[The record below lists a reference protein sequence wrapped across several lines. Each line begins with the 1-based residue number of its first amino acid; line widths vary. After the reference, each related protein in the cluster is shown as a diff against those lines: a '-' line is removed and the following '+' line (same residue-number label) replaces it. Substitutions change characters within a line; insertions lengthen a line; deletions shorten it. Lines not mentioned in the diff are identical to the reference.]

1 MPDSTPLIGRTFA
14 HFHIVEKLGGGGMG
28 VVYKAEDVKLHRF
41 VAMKF
46 LPDGIAQ
53 DEQTLQRFQREA
65 QAASALNHPNI
76 CTVYEVG
83 EENGH
88 PFIVM
93 ECLEGYTLKH
103 IIHGKP
109 LPLDETLSLAIQIAD
124 ALDAA
129 HAKGIIHRDI
139 KPANIFIT
147 ARGQAKILDFG
158 LAKTASRTPTGA
170 TVTEADDSPTV
181 KEEHLTSPG
190 TILGTI
196 AYMSP
201 EQARSRDLDPR
212 TDLFSFGVVLYE
224 MATGRPAFG
233 GNSSAEIFDAIL
245 NQAPVAPVRLNAEIP
260 IDLERILNKAL
271 EKDLTLRYQ
280 HASDIRTDLQRLK
293 RDTDSGRAVAA
304 HASESARNAIA
315 ISVASASAVT
325 PVRSKSRRRLFL
337 GAAALLLIAVVI
349 AGAVFFRSRT
359 RAPKL
364 TDLDTIVLTDFT
376 NTTGD
381 PVFDD
386 TLKQALSVAL
396 RQSPFL
402 NVLSDAKVS
411 STLKLMKQPPNTPLT
426 PALAHEVCQ
435 RDASKAYIEGSIASL
450 GSEYV
455 VGLKAVK
462 CVDGEVL
469 AQNQATA
476 ASKEKVLDVLGVTA
490 AKMRGDLGESLATV
504 QKYDVPLM
512 RATTSS
518 FEALREASVGARAE
532 YQEGPNPA
540 LRHYQRAVEIDP
552 NFAEAYAAMG
562 VMYSNLGQTAPATEA
577 LSKAFTLRE
586 HTSQR
591 EKMHIEGLYYG
602 LGIGD
607 LPKAERAF
615 QEQIE
620 AYPKANSS
628 YSNIS
633 LMEETLGHYESALKY
648 QQQELLI
655 NPSDMTGIM
664 NEGQNLTSLNRPAE
678 ARKLLEHGLALK
690 PNADGLH
697 LALYMVD
704 FAEHNAADMAKQTAW
719 FDDKPDFQHELFGA
733 EADTEGYYGHQAKAR
748 EMTRRA
754 ADSASHADNKEGAAT
769 WLALGA
775 YREALF
781 GNFAEARRVAAE
793 ANALSPG
800 SQSVGFLAALAEAQA
815 GDTGHA
821 QTLAQDLN
829 KQYPQATVVQS
840 YAVPTV
846 RAAAALAKK
855 DPAAALTELQPAAQM
870 DLGGILYLPSN
881 ICLFPIEVR
890 AEAYLA
896 ARRGAEAAAEFQRI
910 LDHPGL
916 ILNCPM
922 GPLAYLGQARAYALQ
937 SADTTA
943 TAAVQQDFRNKA
955 RAAFQLFFDLWKDA
969 DSNVPVL
976 NQAKSEFARLH

>member
-1 MPDSTPLIGRTFA
+1 MPDSTPFIGRTFA
-14 HFHIVEKLGGGGMG
+14 HFLILEKLGGGGMG
-28 VVYKAEDVKLHRF
+28 VVYKAEDTKLRRF
-41 VAMKF
+41 VALKF
-46 LPDGIAQ
+46 LPDDIAR
-53 DEQTLQRFQREA
+53 DEQALQRFQREA
-65 QAASALNHPNI
+65 QAASVLNHPNI
-76 CTVYEVG
+76 CTIHEVG
-83 EENGH
+83 EVDGH

-93 ECLEGYTLKH
+93 ECLEGHTLKH
-103 IIHGKP
+103 AIRDKP
-109 LPLDETLSLAIQIAD
+109 LPLEETLSLGIQIAD

-158 LAKTASRTPTGA
+158 LAKTAARTPTGA
-170 TVTEADDSPTV
+170 TLTATDDSPTV

-201 EQARSRDLDPR
+201 EQARSRELDPR

-224 MATGRPAFG
+224 MSTGRPAFA

-245 NQAPVAPVRLNAEIP
+245 NHAPVAPVRLNAEIP
-260 IDLERILNKAL
+260 ADLERILNKAL
-271 EKDLTLRYQ
+271 EKDLALRYQ

-293 RDTDSGRAVAA
+293 RDSDSGHASAMAV
-304 HASESARNAIA
+304 SESARNP
-315 ISVASASAVT
+315 SAVSST
-325 PVRSKSRRRLFL
+325 SAAQVVPAMSKFRRTLL
-337 GAAALLLIAVVI
+337 WGAAALLLIVLVLTA
-349 AGAVFFRSRT
+349 AFFRLRT
-359 RAPKL
+359 PTPKL
-364 TDLDTIVLTDFT
+364 TDRDIVVLTDFT

-402 NVLSDAKVS
+402 NVLSDAKVA
-411 STLKLMKQPPNTPLT
+411 STLKLMKQPQNTPLT
-426 PALAHEVCQ
+426 PALAREVCQ

-462 CVDGEVL
+462 CLDGEVL

-518 FEALREASVGARAE
+518 FEALREASLGARAE
-532 YQEGPNPA
+532 YQEGMQAA

-562 VMYSNLGQTAPATEA
+562 VMYSNLGQTTHATES
-577 LSKAFTLRE
+577 LSKAFALRE
-586 HTSQR
+586 YTSQR
-591 EKMHIEGLYYG
+591 EKLHIEGLYYG

-628 YSNIS
+628 YSNLS

-648 QQQELLI
+648 QQQEQLL
-655 NPSDMTGIM
+655 NPSDTTGMM
-664 NEGQNLTSLNRPAE
+664 NEGQNLTSLNRLAE

-690 PNADGLH
+690 PNVDGLH

-704 FAEHNAADMAKQTAW
+704 FAEHNADDMAKQTAW

-733 EADTEGYYGHQAKAR
+733 QADSEAYYGRQTKAR
-748 EMTRRA
+748 ELIRRA
-754 ADSASHADNKEGAAT
+754 ADSASHADNKEAAGT

-781 GNFAEARRVAAE
+781 GNLAEARKQAAE
-793 ANALSPG
+793 AIALSPG
-800 SQSVGFLAALAEAQA
+800 SQSIGFLAALAEGQA
-815 GDTGHA
+815 GDAAHA
-821 QTLAQDLN
+821 LGLAQDLN

-840 YAVPTV
+840 YALPTI
-846 RAAAALAKK
+846 RAAVALAKK
-855 DPAAALTELQPAAQM
+855 DPAAALNELQATAEM
-870 DLGGILYLPSN
+870 DLGGILYLPAN

-896 ARRGAEAAAEFQRI
+896 AHRGAEAAAEFQRI
-910 LDHPGL
+910 IDHPGL

-937 SADTTA
+937 AADPATSPTA
-943 TAAVQQDFRNKA
+943 QEDFRNKA
-955 RAAFQLFFDLWKDA
+955 RASFQQFLNLWKDA
-969 DSNVPVL
+969 DPNIPVL
-976 NQAKSEFARLH
+976 IQAKSEFAKLH

>member
-1 MPDSTPLIGRTFA
+1 MPDSTSFIGRKIT

-28 VVYKAEDVKLHRF
+28 VVYKAEDTKLHRF
-41 VAMKF
+41 VALKF
-46 LPDGIAQ
+46 LPDGIVQ
-53 DEQTLQRFQREA
+53 DEQALQRFQREA

-76 CTVYEVG
+76 CTIHEVG
-83 EENGH
+83 EVDGH

-93 ECLEGYTLKH
+93 ECLEGHTLKH
-103 IIHGKP
+103 TIRDKP
-109 LPLDETLSLAIQIAD
+109 LPIEETLSLGIQIAD

-139 KPANIFIT
+139 KPANIFVT

-170 TVTEADDSPTV
+170 TLTATDDSPTV

-201 EQARSRDLDPR
+201 EQARSRELDPR

-224 MATGRPAFG
+224 MSTGRPAFT

-245 NQAPVAPVRLNAEIP
+245 NHAPVAPVRLNAEIP
-260 IDLERILNKAL
+260 ADLERILNKAL
-271 EKDLTLRYQ
+271 EKDLALRYQ

-293 RDTDSGRAVAA
+293 RDSDSGRASAMAV
-304 HASESARNAIA
+304 SESALSLSAVSA
-315 ISVASASAVT
+315 ASVAQVAPAQSKFR
-325 PVRSKSRRRLFL
+325 RSLLL
-337 GAAALLLIAVVI
+337 GAALLLLIALVI
-349 AGAVFFRSRT
+349 ATAFFRSRAP
-359 RAPKL
+359 APKL
-364 TDLDTIVLTDFT
+364 TDRDIVVLTDFT

-402 NVLSDAKVS
+402 NVLSDAKVA
-411 STLKLMKQPPNTPLT
+411 STLKLMKQPQNTRLT
-426 PALAHEVCQ
+426 PALAREVCQ
-435 RDASKAYIEGSIASL
+435 RDESKAYIEGSIASL

-462 CVDGEVL
+462 CLDGEVL

-504 QKYDVPLM
+504 QKYDVPLLG
-512 RATTSS
+512 ATTGS
-518 FEALREASVGARAE
+518 FEALRELSLGARAE
-532 YQEGPNPA
+532 YTEGTYAA

-552 NFAEAYAAMG
+552 NFAEAHAVLG
-562 VMYSNLGQTAPATEA
+562 VMYNNLGQTANATA
-577 LSKAFTLRE
+577 SLSKAFALRE

-591 EKMHIEGLYYG
+591 EKLHIESLYYSF
-602 LGIGD
+602 GIGD

-615 QEQIE
+615 QEHIA
-620 AYPKANSS
+620 AYPKANSA

-633 LMEETLGHYESALKY
+633 LIEETFGHYETALKY

-655 NPSDMTGIM
+655 NPVDTTGIA
-664 NEGQNLTSLNRPAE
+664 NEGQTLINLNRPAD
-678 ARKLLEHGLALK
+678 ARKLLEHGVAMK

-697 LALYMVD
+697 MGLYLVD
-704 FAEHNAADMAKQTAW
+704 FAEHNAADMAKQVAW
-719 FDDKPDFQHELFGA
+719 FDDKPDYQHELFGA
-733 EADTEGYYGHQAKAR
+733 EADTEAYYGRLGKAR

-754 ADSASHADNKEGAAT
+754 ADSALHGDNKEAAAT
-769 WLALGA
+769 WIALGA

-781 GNFAEARRVAAE
+781 GNVAEAHKGAAQ
-793 ANALSPG
+793 ANALSPD
-800 SQSVGFLAALAEAQA
+800 SQSVEFISALAEARA
-815 GDTGHA
+815 GEATHA
-821 QTLAQDLN
+821 LALAQELD

-840 YAVPTV
+840 YAVPTI

-855 DPAAALTELQPAAQM
+855 DPTAALTELRPTAEM
-870 DLGGILYLPSN
+870 DLGGILYLPAN

-890 AEAYLA
+890 AEAFLA
-896 ARRGAEAAAEFQRI
+896 AHRGAEAAAEFQRI
-910 LDHPGL
+910 IAHPGL
-916 ILNCPM
+916 IINCPM

-937 SADTTA
+937 
-943 TAAVQQDFRNKA
+943 AAEPAESPAAQEDFRNKA
-955 RAAFQLFFDLWKDA
+955 RASFQQFFDLWKDA
-969 DSNVPVL
+969 DLNIPVL
-976 NQAKSEFARLH
+976 IQAKSEFAKLH

>member
-1 MPDSTPLIGRTFA
+1 MQDSTPLIGRTIA
-14 HFHIVEKLGGGGMG
+14 HFHILEKLGGGGMG
-28 VVYKAEDVKLHRF
+28 VVYKAEDTKLRRF
-41 VAMKF
+41 VALKF
-46 LPDGIAQ
+46 LPDGIAK
-53 DEQTLQRFQREA
+53 DAQTLQRFQREA
-65 QAASALNHPNI
+65 EAASALNHPNI
-76 CTVYEVG
+76 CTIHEVG

-93 ECLEGYTLKH
+93 EYLEGHTLKH
-103 IIHGKP
+103 AIRGRA
-109 LPLDETLSLAIQIAD
+109 LPLEETLTFSIQIAD

-139 KPANIFIT
+139 KPANIFVT

-158 LAKTASRTPTGA
+158 LAKTGVRTPSGA
-170 TVTEADDSPTV
+170 TVTTLQDSPTLE
-181 KEEHLTSPG
+181 EEHLTSPG
-190 TILGTI
+190 TVLGTI

-201 EQARSRDLDPR
+201 EQARSRELDPR

-224 MATGRPAFG
+224 MSTGRPAFA

-245 NQAPVAPVRLNAEIP
+245 NHAPVAPVRLNAEIP
-260 IDLERILNKAL
+260 PDLERILNKAL

-280 HASDIRTDLQRLK
+280 HASDIRADLQRLK

-304 HASESARNAIA
+304 HASESARSAV
-315 ISVASASAVT
+315 SVSSASVSQAA
-325 PVRSKSRRRLFL
+325 PAHSKFRRNLLL
-337 GAAALLLIAVVI
+337 GAAAFLLIAI
-349 AGAVFFRSRT
+349 IIGTAFFRSHA

-364 TDLDTIVLTDFT
+364 SDLDTIVLTDFT

-402 NVLSDAKVS
+402 NVLSDAKVA
-411 STLKLMKQPPNTPLT
+411 STLKLMKQPQNTPLT
-426 PALAHEVCQ
+426 PALAREVCQ

-455 VGLKAVK
+455 VGLKVVK
-462 CVDGEVL
+462 CLDGEVL

-476 ASKEKVLDVLGVTA
+476 TSKEKVLDVLGVTA
-490 AKMRGDLGESLATV
+490 AKIRGDLGESLATV
-504 QKYDVPLM
+504 QKYDVPLVG
-512 RATTSS
+512 ATTAS
-518 FEALREASVGARAE
+518 FEALREFSLGARAE
-532 YQEGPNPA
+532 YQEGTYVA
-540 LRHYQRAVEIDP
+540 LRHYQHAVEIDP
-552 NFAEAYAAMG
+552 NFAEAHAAMG
-562 VMYSNLGQTAPATEA
+562 VMYSNLGQTTPALES
-577 LSKAFTLRE
+577 LSKAFALRE

-591 EKMHIEGLYYG
+591 EKTHIEGLYYY

-628 YSNIS
+628 YSNLS
-633 LMEETLGHYESALKY
+633 LMEETLGRYESALKY

-655 NPSDMTGIM
+655 NPGDTTGMM
-664 NEGQNLTSLNRPAE
+664 NEGQNLTSLHRLAE

-690 PNADGLH
+690 ANADGLH

-704 FAEHNAADMAKQTAW
+704 FAEHNAADMAKQVAW
-719 FDDKPDFQHELFGA
+719 FDDKPDFQHELYGA
-733 EADTEGYYGHQAKAR
+733 EADTEAFYGHQAKAR
-748 EMTRRA
+748 EFTRRA
-754 ADSASHADNKEGAAT
+754 ADSALHGDNKEAAGT

-781 GNFAEARRVAAE
+781 GNLAEARKQAAE
-793 ANALSPG
+793 AIALSPD

-815 GDTGHA
+815 GDTVHP
-821 QTLAQDLN
+821 QVLVQNLN

-840 YAVPTV
+840 YAAPTI

-855 DPAAALTELQPAAQM
+855 DPAAALNELQATAQM
-870 DLGGILYLPSN
+870 DLGGILYLPAN

-896 ARRGAEAAAEFQRI
+896 SRRGPEAATEFQRI

-922 GPLAYLGQARAYALQ
+922 GPLAYFGQARAYALEA
-937 SADTTA
+937 ADTTT
-943 TAAVQQDFRNKA
+943 TAAAQQDFRNKA
-955 RAAFQLFFDLWKDA
+955 RAAFQQFFDLWKNADA
-969 DSNVPVL
+969 NIPVL
-976 NQAKSEFARLH
+976 NQAKSEFVKLH

>member
-1 MPDSTPLIGRTFA
+1 MQDSTPLIGRTIA
-14 HFHIVEKLGGGGMG
+14 HFHIVEKIGGGGMG
-28 VVYKAEDVKLHRF
+28 VVYKAEDTKLRRF
-41 VAMKF
+41 VALKF

-76 CTVYEVG
+76 CTIHEVG
-83 EENGH
+83 ETDGH

-93 ECLEGYTLKH
+93 EFLEGHTLKH
-103 IIHGKP
+103 AIHGQP
-109 LPLDETLSLAIQIAD
+109 LPLEDTLTLAIQIAD

-147 ARGQAKILDFG
+147 TRGQAKILDFG

-170 TVTEADDSPTV
+170 TITATDDSPTV

-224 MATGRPAFG
+224 MSTGRPAFG

-245 NQAPVAPVRLNAEIP
+245 NHTPVAPVRLNAQIP
-260 IDLERILNKAL
+260 AGLEGILNKVL

-280 HASDIRTDLQRLK
+280 HASEIRADLQRLK
-293 RDTDSGRAVAA
+293 RDTDSVRAVAA
-304 HASESARNAIA
+304 HASESARNAPPA
-315 ISVASASAVT
+315 PPASAFHVA
-325 PVRSKSRRRLFL
+325 PAHSKSNRSLLL
-337 GAAALLLIAVVI
+337 GTAALLLIALVI
-349 AGAVFFRSRT
+349 GAALFRSRVH
-359 RAPKL
+359 APKL
-364 TDLDTIVLTDFT
+364 TDRDIIVLTDFT

-411 STLKLMKQPPNTPLT
+411 ATLKLMKQPPNTPLT
-426 PALAHEVCQ
+426 PVLAREVCA
-435 RDASKAYIEGSIASL
+435 RTDTKAYIEGSIASL
-450 GSEYV
+450 GNEFV

-462 CVDGEVL
+462 CLDGEVI

-476 ASKEKVLDVLGVTA
+476 ASKEKVLDVLGVAA
-490 AKMRGDLGESLATV
+490 AKLRGDLGESLATV
-504 QKYDVPLM
+504 QKYDVPLVG
-512 RATTSS
+512 ATTAS
-518 FEALREASVGARAE
+518 FEALRELSLGARAE
-532 YQEGPNPA
+532 YQQGTYAA

-552 NFAEAYAAMG
+552 NFAEAHAVMG
-562 VMYSNLGQTAPATEA
+562 VMYSNLGQTAHATES
-577 LSKAFTLRE
+577 LSKAFALRE

-591 EKMHIEGLYYG
+591 EKAHIESLYYY

-615 QEQIE
+615 QEQIA
-620 AYPKANSS
+620 AYPKGNSS
-628 YSNIS
+628 YSNES
-633 LMEETLGHYESALKY
+633 LIEETLGHYESALKY

-655 NPSDMTGIM
+655 NPGDTTGM
-664 NEGQNLTSLNRPAE
+664 ANEGQNLMSLNRPAD
-678 ARKLLEHGLALK
+678 ARKLLEQGLALK
-690 PNADGLH
+690 PNVDGLH

-704 FAEHNAADMAKQTAW
+704 FAEHNTADMAKQVAW

-733 EADTEGYYGHQAKAR
+733 EADTEAYYGRQAKAR
-748 EMTRRA
+748 EFVRRA
-754 ADSASHADNKEGAAT
+754 ADSASRADNKEAAGT

-781 GNFAEARRVAAE
+781 GNLADAHKEAAQAI
-793 ANALSPG
+793 ALSPG
-800 SQSVGFLAALAEAQA
+800 SQSVGFVAALVEAQA
-815 GDTGHA
+815 GDTVHA
-821 QTLAQDLN
+821 QALAQDLN
-829 KQYPQATVVQS
+829 KQNPQATVVQS
-840 YAVPTV
+840 YAVPTI

-855 DPAAALTELQPAAQM
+855 DPAAALIELQLTAPM
-870 DLGGILYLPSN
+870 DLGGILYLPAS
-881 ICLFPIEVR
+881 ICLFPIELR
-890 AEAYLA
+890 GEAFLVSH
-896 ARRGAEAAAEFQRI
+896 RGADAAAEFQRI

-916 ILNCPM
+916 VLNCPM
-922 GPLAYLGQARAYALQ
+922 GPLAYVGLARAYILQ
-937 SADTTA
+937 AADPAASA
-943 TAAVQQDFRNKA
+943 AAQADFRAKA
-955 RAAFQLFFDLWKDA
+955 RASYQQFFDLWKDA
-969 DSNVPVL
+969 DSDIPVL
-976 NQAKSEFARLH
+976 KQAKSEFAKLH

>member
-1 MPDSTPLIGRTFA
+1 MPDSTPFIGRTIA
-14 HFHIVEKLGGGGMG
+14 HFHIIEKLGGGGMG
-28 VVYKAEDVKLHRF
+28 VVYKAEDTKLHRF
-41 VAMKF
+41 VALKF
-46 LPDGIAQ
+46 LPDDIVR
-53 DEQTLQRFQREA
+53 DEQALQRFQREA

-76 CTVYEVG
+76 CTIHEVG
-83 EENGH
+83 EADGH

-103 IIHGKP
+103 AIRDKP
-109 LPLDETLSLAIQIAD
+109 LPIEETLSLGIQIAD

-170 TVTEADDSPTV
+170 TMTATDDSPTV

-201 EQARSRDLDPR
+201 EQARSRELDPR

-224 MATGRPAFG
+224 MSTGRPAFA

-245 NQAPVAPVRLNAEIP
+245 NHAPVAPVRLNAEIP
-260 IDLERILNKAL
+260 PDLERILNKAL
-271 EKDLTLRYQ
+271 EKDLSLRYQ

-293 RDTDSGRAVAA
+293 RDSDSGRASAMAV
-304 HASESARNAIA
+304 SESARNVSAVSA
-315 ISVASASAVT
+315 ASAAQATPAKSKFRRSLLLGSVAV
-325 PVRSKSRRRLFL
+325 
-337 GAAALLLIAVVI
+337 LLIVLI
-349 AGAVFFRSRT
+349 AGVAYFRLRAP
-359 RAPKL
+359 APKL
-364 TDLDTIVLTDFT
+364 TDLDTVVLTDFA

-411 STLKLMKQPPNTPLT
+411 ATLKLMKQPANTPLT
-426 PALAHEVCQ
+426 PGLAREVCERVQ
-435 RDASKAYIEGSIASL
+435 SKAYIAGSIASL
-450 GSEYV
+450 GSEFV
-455 VGLKAVK
+455 VGLKAVN
-462 CVDGEVL
+462 CINGDVIT
-469 AQNQATA
+469 QNQSTA
-476 ASKEKVLDVLGVTA
+476 ASKERVLDVLGVAA
-490 AKMRGDLGESLATV
+490 AKLRGDLGESLATV
-504 QKYDVPLM
+504 QKYDVPLVG
-512 RATTSS
+512 ATTSS
-518 FEALREASVGARAE
+518 FEALREFSLGARAE
-532 YQEGPNPA
+532 YQGGTQVA
-540 LRHYQRAVEIDP
+540 MRHYQRAVEIDP
-552 NFAEAYAAMG
+552 NFAEAYSALG
-562 VMYSNLGQTAPATEA
+562 VMYSNLGQTAPALEC
-577 LSKAFTLRE
+577 LSKAFALRE

-591 EKMHIEGLYYG
+591 EKTRIEGLYYY

-607 LPKAERAF
+607 LPKAERAL

-628 YSNIS
+628 YSNLS

-655 NPSDMTGIM
+655 NPGDTTGIM

-697 LALYMVD
+697 LALYMVG
-704 FAEHNAADMAKQTAW
+704 FAEHNSAEMAKHSAW
-719 FDDKPDFQHELFGA
+719 FDDKPDFQHELYGA
-733 EADTEGYYGHQAKAR
+733 QADTEAYYGRQTKAR
-748 EMTRRA
+748 ELTRRA
-754 ADSASHADNKEGAAT
+754 ADSATHADNKEAAGT

-781 GNFAEARRVAAE
+781 GNLAEARKQAAE
-793 ANALSPG
+793 AIALSPG
-800 SQSVGFLAALAEAQA
+800 SQSVGFLAAIAAAQA
-815 GDTGHA
+815 GDTTHA
-821 QTLAQDLN
+821 LALAQDLN

-840 YAVPTV
+840 YAVPTI
-846 RAAAALAKK
+846 RAAVALAKK
-855 DPAAALTELQPAAQM
+855 DPASALSELQPTDEM

-910 LDHPGL
+910 IDHPGL
-916 ILNCPM
+916 VLNCPM

-937 SADTTA
+937 AADPVRSPTA
-943 TAAVQQDFRNKA
+943 REDFRNNA
-955 RAAFQLFFDLWKDA
+955 RATFQQFFDLWKDA
-969 DSNVPVL
+969 DPNIPVL
-976 NQAKSEFARLH
+976 IQAKSEFAKLH

>member
-1 MPDSTPLIGRTFA
+1 MPDSTPFIGRTIA

-28 VVYKAEDVKLHRF
+28 VVYKAEDTKLRRF
-41 VAMKF
+41 VALKF
-46 LPDGIAQ
+46 LPDDIVR
-53 DEQTLQRFQREA
+53 DEQALQRFQREA

-76 CTVYEVG
+76 CTIHEVG
-83 EENGH
+83 EADGH

-93 ECLEGYTLKH
+93 ECLEGHTLKH
-103 IIHGKP
+103 AIRDKP
-109 LPLDETLSLAIQIAD
+109 LPLEETLSLGIQIAD

-158 LAKTASRTPTGA
+158 LAKTAARTPTGA
-170 TVTEADDSPTV
+170 TLTATDDSPTV

-201 EQARSRDLDPR
+201 EQARSRELDPR

-224 MATGRPAFG
+224 MSTGRPAFS

-245 NQAPVAPVRLNAEIP
+245 NHAPVAPVRLNADIP
-260 IDLERILNKAL
+260 ADLERILNKAL
-271 EKDLTLRYQ
+271 EKDLALRYQ
-280 HASDIRTDLQRLK
+280 NASDIRTDLQRLK
-293 RDTDSGRAVAA
+293 RDSDSGRASAIAV
-304 HASESARNAIA
+304 SESARNALPVSAASPAQVAPAQSKLPHTLLWGSGA
-315 ISVASASAVT
+315 I
-325 PVRSKSRRRLFL
+325 
-337 GAAALLLIAVVI
+337 LLIALI
-349 AGAVFFRSRT
+349 IGTAFLGSRA
-359 RAPKL
+359 RVPKL
-364 TDLDTIVLTDFT
+364 TDRDIVVLTDFT

-386 TLKQALSVAL
+386 ALKQALSVAL

-402 NVLSDAKVS
+402 NVLSDAKVG
-411 STLKLMKQPPNTPLT
+411 STLKLMKQPPNTALT
-426 PALAHEVCQ
+426 PALAREVCA
-435 RDASKAYIEGSIASL
+435 RTDSKAYIAGSIASL
-450 GSEYV
+450 GSEFV
-455 VGLKAVK
+455 VGLKAVN
-462 CVDGEVL
+462 CVDGDVI
-469 AQNQATA
+469 AQNQSTA
-476 ASKEKVLDVLGVTA
+476 ASKEKVLDVLGVAA
-490 AKMRGDLGESLATV
+490 AKLRGDLGESLATV
-504 QKYDVPLM
+504 QKYDVPL
-512 RATTSS
+512 RGATTAS
-518 FEALREASVGARAE
+518 FEALREFSLGAHAE
-532 YQEGPNPA
+532 YQEGTNVA

-552 NFAEAYAAMG
+552 NFAEAYSALG
-562 VMYSNLGQTAPATEA
+562 VMYSNLGQTAHATES
-577 LSKAFTLRE
+577 LTKAFTLRE

-615 QEQIE
+615 REQIE

-628 YSNIS
+628 YSNLS

-655 NPSDMTGIM
+655 IPGDMTGMM
-664 NEGQNLTSLNRPAE
+664 NEGQNLTSLNRPAD

-704 FAEHNAADMAKQTAW
+704 FAEHNTADMAKQSAW
-719 FDDKPDFQHELFGA
+719 FDDKPDFQHELYGA
-733 EADTEGYYGHQAKAR
+733 QADTEAYYGHQAKAR
-748 EMTRRA
+748 ELTRRA
-754 ADSASHADNKEGAAT
+754 SDSASHADNKEAAGT

-781 GNFAEARRVAAE
+781 GNLADARKLAAE
-793 ANALSPG
+793 AIALSPD
-800 SQSVGFLAALAEAQA
+800 SQSVGFLAALAQAQA
-815 GDTGHA
+815 GDSVHALALA
-821 QTLAQDLN
+821 QTLN

-840 YAVPTV
+840 YAVPTI
-846 RAAAALAKK
+846 RAAAALAQK
-855 DPAAALTELQPAAQM
+855 DPASALSELQATAEM
-870 DLGGILYLPSN
+870 DLGGILYLPAN

-890 AEAYLA
+890 AEALLA
-896 ARRGAEAAAEFQRI
+896 SHQGAAAAAEFQRI

-916 ILNCPM
+916 VLNCPM
-922 GPLAYLGQARAYALQ
+922 GAIADVGLARAYALQ
-937 SADTTA
+937 AADPNA
-943 TAAVQQDFRNKA
+943 TADARQSFRTKTRDEYQQF
-955 RAAFQLFFDLWKDA
+955 LTLWKDA
-969 DSNVPVL
+969 DSEIPVL
-976 NQAKSEFARLH
+976 IQAKSESAKFH

>member
-1 MPDSTPLIGRTFA
+1 MPDSTPFIGRTIA
-14 HFHIVEKLGGGGMG
+14 HFLILEKLGGGGMG
-28 VVYKAEDVKLHRF
+28 VVYKAEDTKLHRF
-41 VAMKF
+41 VALKF

-53 DEQTLQRFQREA
+53 DEQALQRFQREA

-76 CTVYEVG
+76 CTIHEVG
-83 EENGH
+83 EADGH

-93 ECLEGYTLKH
+93 ECLEGHTLKH
-103 IIHGKP
+103 AIRDKP
-109 LPLDETLSLAIQIAD
+109 LPLEETLSLGIQIAD

-139 KPANIFIT
+139 KPANIFVT

-170 TVTEADDSPTV
+170 TITASEDSPTV

-201 EQARSRDLDPR
+201 EQARSRELDPR

-224 MATGRPAFG
+224 MSTGRPAFA

-245 NQAPVAPVRLNAEIP
+245 NHAPVAPVRLNAEIP
-260 IDLERILNKAL
+260 ADLERILNKAL
-271 EKDLTLRYQ
+271 EKDLALRYQ

-293 RDTDSGRAVAA
+293 RDSDSGRASPMAV
-304 HASESARNAIA
+304 SDSARNL
-315 ISVASASAVT
+315 SAVSAVAVAQVV
-325 PVRSKSRRRLFL
+325 PARSKFRRTLL
-337 GAAALLLIAVVI
+337 WGSAALLLIVLVL
-349 AGAVFFRSRT
+349 GAAFFRLRT
-359 RAPKL
+359 PTPKL
-364 TDLDTIVLTDFT
+364 TDRDIVVLTDFT

-402 NVLSDAKVS
+402 NVLSDAKVA
-411 STLKLMKQPPNTPLT
+411 STLKLMKQPQNTPLT
-426 PALAHEVCQ
+426 PALAREVCQ

-462 CVDGEVL
+462 CLDGEVL

-476 ASKEKVLDVLGVTA
+476 ASKERVLDVLGVTA

-518 FEALREASVGARAE
+518 FEALREASLGARAE
-532 YQEGPNPA
+532 YQEGMQVA

-562 VMYSNLGQTAPATEA
+562 VMYSNLGQTTHATES

-586 HTSQR
+586 YTSQR
-591 EKMHIEGLYYG
+591 EKLHIEGLYYG

-628 YSNIS
+628 YSNLS
-633 LMEETLGHYESALKY
+633 LMEETLGHYQGALKY
-648 QQQELLI
+648 QQQEQLL
-655 NPSDMTGIM
+655 NPSDTTGMM
-664 NEGQNLTSLNRPAE
+664 NEGQNLTSLNRLAE
-678 ARKLLEHGLALK
+678 ARKLLEHGVTLK
-690 PNADGLH
+690 PNVDGLH
-697 LALYMVD
+697 LALYMVG
-704 FAEHNAADMAKQTAW
+704 FAERNTDDMAKQSAW
-719 FDDKPDFQHELFGA
+719 FDDKPDFQHELFGTQ
-733 EADTEGYYGHQAKAR
+733 ADTEAYYGRQARAR
-748 EMTRRA
+748 ELTRRA
-754 ADSASHADNKEGAAT
+754 ADSASHADNKEAAGT

-781 GNFAEARRVAAE
+781 GNFAEARKQAAE
-793 ANALSPG
+793 AIALSPG
-800 SQSVGFLAALAEAQA
+800 SQSIGFLAALAEGQA
-815 GDTGHA
+815 GDAAHA
-821 QTLAQDLN
+821 LALALDLN

-840 YAVPTV
+840 YGLPTI
-846 RAAAALAKK
+846 RAAVALAKK
-855 DPAAALTELQPAAQM
+855 DPAAALSELQATAEM
-870 DLGGILYLPSN
+870 DLGGILYLPAN

-910 LDHPGL
+910 IDHPGL
-916 ILNCPM
+916 VLNCPM
-922 GPLAYLGQARAYALQ
+922 APLAHLGQARAYALQ
-937 SADTTA
+937 AADPA
-943 TAAVQQDFRNKA
+943 TSPTSQEDFRNKA
-955 RAAFQLFFDLWKDA
+955 RARFQQFFNLWKDA
-969 DSNVPVL
+969 DPNIPVL
-976 NQAKSEFARLH
+976 LQAKSEFAKLH

>member
-1 MPDSTPLIGRTFA
+1 MPDSTPLIGRTIA
-14 HFHIVEKLGGGGMG
+14 HFHIIEKIGGGGMG
-28 VVYKAEDVKLHRF
+28 VVYKAEDTKLHRF
-41 VAMKF
+41 VALKF

-76 CTVYEVG
+76 CTIHEVG
-83 EENGH
+83 ETDGH

-93 ECLEGYTLKH
+93 EYLEGYTLKH
-103 IIHGKP
+103 AIHGQP
-109 LPLDETLSLAIQIAD
+109 LPLEDTLALAIQIAD

-129 HAKGIIHRDI
+129 HAKGIVHRDI
-139 KPANIFIT
+139 KPANIFVT
-147 ARGQAKILDFG
+147 TRGQAKILDFG

-170 TVTEADDSPTV
+170 TLTATDDSPTV

-224 MATGRPAFG
+224 MCTGRPAFS

-245 NQAPVAPVRLNAEIP
+245 NHAPVAPVRLNAQIP
-260 IDLERILNKAL
+260 ADLERILNKAL
-271 EKDLTLRYQ
+271 EKDLALRYQ
-280 HASDIRTDLQRLK
+280 HASDIRADLQRLK
-293 RDTDSGRAVAA
+293 RDTDSVRAVAV
-304 HASESARNAIA
+304 HASESARNDSPA
-315 ISVASASAVT
+315 SPASASQVT
-325 PVRSKSRRRLFL
+325 PAHSKSRRSLFL
-337 GAAALLLIAVVI
+337 GALALLLLALAI
-349 AGAVFFRSRT
+349 GAVFIRFRM

-364 TDLDTIVLTDFT
+364 TDRDIIVLTDFT

-426 PALAHEVCQ
+426 PVLAREVCQ
-435 RDASKAYIEGSIASL
+435 RTTSKAYISGSIASL
-450 GSEYV
+450 GSEFV
-455 VGLKAVK
+455 VGLKAVN
-462 CVDGEVL
+462 CLDGETI
-469 AQNQATA
+469 AQNQVTA
-476 ASKEKVLDVLGVTA
+476 ASKEKVLDVLGVAA
-490 AKMRGDLGESLATV
+490 AKLRGDLGESLATV
-504 QKYDVPLM
+504 QKYDVPLVG
-512 RATTSS
+512 ATTAS
-518 FEALREASVGARAE
+518 FEALRELSLGARAE
-532 YQEGPNPA
+532 YQQGTYEA

-552 NFAEAYAAMG
+552 NFAEAHAVVG
-562 VMYSNLGQTAPATEA
+562 VMYSNLGQTARATES
-577 LSKAFTLRE
+577 LSKAFALRE
-586 HTSQR
+586 HTSLR
-591 EKMHIEGLYYG
+591 EKTHIESLYYF

-607 LPKAERAF
+607 LPKAVRAF
-615 QEQIE
+615 QEQIA
-620 AYPKANSS
+620 AYPKGNSS
-628 YSNIS
+628 YSNVS
-633 LMEETLGHYESALKY
+633 LIEETLGHYESALKY
-648 QQQELLI
+648 QQQEQI
-655 NPSDMTGIM
+655 MNPTDTTGMM
-664 NEGQNLTSLNRPAE
+664 NEGQNLTSLNRLAE
-678 ARKLLEHGLALK
+678 ARKLLEHGLTLK

-697 LALYMVD
+697 LALYIVD
-704 FAEHNAADMAKQTAW
+704 FAEHNTVDMAKQAAW

-733 EADTEGYYGHQAKAR
+733 EADTEAYYGHQAKAH
-748 EMTRRA
+748 EFTRRA
-754 ADSASHADNKEGAAT
+754 ADSASHADNKEAAGT

-781 GNFAEARRVAAE
+781 GNLAEARKQATE
-793 ANALSPG
+793 AIALSPG

-815 GDTGHA
+815 GDTVRA
-821 QTLAQDLN
+821 QALAQGLN

-840 YAVPTV
+840 YAVPTI

-855 DPAAALTELQPAAQM
+855 DPASALSELQVTAPM
-870 DLGGILYLPSN
+870 DLGGILYLPAN
-881 ICLFPIEVR
+881 VCLFPVEVR

-896 ARRGAEAAAEFQRI
+896 AHHGAEAAAEFQKI

-922 GPLAYLGQARAYALQ
+922 GPLAYLGQARAYVLQAADPTASPAAL
-937 SADTTA
+937 
-943 TAAVQQDFRNKA
+943 QDFRAKA
-955 RAAFQLFFDLWKDA
+955 RASFEQFFSVWKDA
-969 DSNVPVL
+969 DSDIPVL
-976 NQAKSEFARLH
+976 KQAKSEFSKLQ

>member
-1 MPDSTPLIGRTFA
+1 MLDSTPFIGRTIS

-28 VVYKAEDVKLHRF
+28 VVYKAEDTKLHRF
-41 VAMKF
+41 VALKF
-46 LPDGIAQ
+46 LPDGIAL
-53 DEQTLQRFQREA
+53 DEQALQRFQREA

-76 CTVYEVG
+76 CTIHEVG
-83 EENGH
+83 EADGH

-93 ECLEGYTLKH
+93 ECLEGHTLKH
-103 IIHGKP
+103 AIRDKP
-109 LPLDETLSLAIQIAD
+109 LPIEETLSLGIQIAD

-129 HAKGIIHRDI
+129 HAKSIIHRDI
-139 KPANIFIT
+139 KPANIFVT

-158 LAKTASRTPTGA
+158 LAKTAARIPTGA
-170 TVTEADDSPTV
+170 TLTATDDSPTV

-201 EQARSRDLDPR
+201 EQARSRELDPR

-224 MATGRPAFG
+224 MSTGRPAFA

-245 NQAPVAPVRLNAEIP
+245 NHAPVAPVRLNAEIP
-260 IDLERILNKAL
+260 ADLERILNKAL
-271 EKDLTLRYQ
+271 EKDLALRYQ

-293 RDTDSGRAVAA
+293 RDTESGRAVAA
-304 HASESARNAIA
+304 HSSESARNTAVV
-315 ISVASASAVT
+315 SSPSASQAA
-325 PVRSKSRRRLFL
+325 PDHSKFRRTLL
-337 GAAALLLIAVVI
+337 LSAAALLLIALVI
-349 AGAVFFRSRT
+349 GTAFFRLRPH
-359 RAPKL
+359 APKL
-364 TDLDTIVLTDFT
+364 TDRDIVVLTDFT

-402 NVLSDAKVS
+402 NVLSDAKVG

-426 PALAHEVCQ
+426 PALAREVCA
-435 RDASKAYIEGSIASL
+435 RTDSKAYIAGSIASL
-450 GSEYV
+450 GSEFV
-455 VGLKAVK
+455 VGLKAVN
-462 CVDGEVL
+462 CVDGDVV
-469 AQNQATA
+469 AQNQSTA
-476 ASKEKVLDVLGVTA
+476 ASKEKVLDVLGVAA
-490 AKMRGDLGESLATV
+490 AKLRGDLGESLATV
-504 QKYDVPLM
+504 QKYDVPLIGS
-512 RATTSS
+512 TTGS
-518 FEALREASVGARAE
+518 FEALREMSLGARAE
-532 YQEGPNPA
+532 YQEGTYAA

-552 NFAEAYAAMG
+552 NFAEAHAVIG
-562 VMYSNLGQTAPATEA
+562 VMYSNLGQTARATES
-577 LSKAFTLRE
+577 LSKAFALRE

-591 EKMHIEGLYYG
+591 EKTHIESLYYF

-628 YSNIS
+628 YSNVS
-633 LMEETLGHYESALKY
+633 LIEETLGHYESALKY

-655 NPSDMTGIM
+655 NPGDRTGIA
-664 NEGQNLTSLNRPAE
+664 NEGQNLMSLNRPAE

-697 LALYMVD
+697 LALYMVG
-704 FAEHNAADMAKQTAW
+704 FAEHNATDMAKQSAW
-719 FDDKPDFQHELFGA
+719 FDDKPDFQHELYGA
-733 EADTEGYYGHQAKAR
+733 EADTEAYYGRQAKAR
-748 EMTRRA
+748 ELTRRA
-754 ADSASHADNKEGAAT
+754 ADSAIHADNKEAAGT

-781 GNFAEARRVAAE
+781 GNLTEARKLAAE
-793 ANALSPG
+793 AIALSPD
-800 SQSVGFLAALAEAQA
+800 SQSVGFLAALAQAQA
-815 GDTGHA
+815 GDSVHA
-821 QTLAQDLN
+821 LAPAQNLN

-840 YAVPTV
+840 YAVPTI

-855 DPAAALTELQPAAQM
+855 DPASALSELQPTAEM
-870 DLGGILYLPSN
+870 DLGGILYLPAN

-890 AEAYLA
+890 AEALLA
-896 ARRGAEAAAEFQRI
+896 SRQGAAAAAEFQRI

-916 ILNCPM
+916 VLNCPM
-922 GPLAYLGQARAYALQ
+922 GATAHVGLARAYALQ
-937 SADTTA
+937 AGDPNASADE
-943 TAAVQQDFRNKA
+943 QQSFRNKA
-955 RAAFQLFFDLWKDA
+955 RASFQQFFDLWKDA
-969 DSNVPVL
+969 DSDIPL
-976 NQAKSEFARLH
+976 LQQAKSEFAKLP

>member
-1 MPDSTPLIGRTFA
+1 MQDSTPLIGRTIA

-28 VVYKAEDVKLHRF
+28 VVYKAEDTKLRRF
-41 VAMKF
+41 VALKF
-46 LPDGIAQ
+46 LPDGIAK
-53 DEQTLQRFQREA
+53 DPQTLQRFQREA

-76 CTVYEVG
+76 CTIHEVG
-83 EENGH
+83 EEDGH

-93 ECLEGYTLKH
+93 EYLEGHTLKH
-103 IIHGKP
+103 AIHGRS
-109 LPLDETLSLAIQIAD
+109 LPLDETLTLGIQIAD

-129 HAKGIIHRDI
+129 HAKEIIHRDI
-139 KPANIFIT
+139 KPANIFVT

-158 LAKTASRTPTGA
+158 LAKTVARTPTGA
-170 TVTEADDSPTV
+170 TVTASEDSPTLQ
-181 KEEHLTSPG
+181 EEHLTSPG

-201 EQARSRDLDPR
+201 EQARSRELDPR

-224 MATGRPAFG
+224 MCTGRPAFA

-245 NQAPVAPVRLNAEIP
+245 NHAPVAPVRLNAEIP
-260 IDLERILNKAL
+260 PDLERILNKSL
-271 EKDLTLRYQ
+271 EKDLALRYQ
-280 HASDIRTDLQRLK
+280 HASDIRADLQRLK
-293 RDTDSGRAVAA
+293 RDTDTGRAVAA
-304 HASESARNAIA
+304 YASESARNTGP
-315 ISVASASAVT
+315 VSAAAVSQVSSA
-325 PVRSKSRRRLFL
+325 PSKSRRSLLL
-337 GAAALLLIAVVI
+337 GAAALLLIAVAI
-349 AGAVFFRSRT
+349 AGVAFFRSRART
-359 RAPKL
+359 PKL

-426 PALAHEVCQ
+426 PALAREVCQ

-455 VGLKAVK
+455 VGLKAAN
-462 CVDGEVL
+462 CLDGEVL

-518 FEALREASVGARAE
+518 FEALREASLGARAE
-532 YQEGPNPA
+532 YQEGAQVA

-552 NFAEAYAAMG
+552 NFAEAYAALG
-562 VMYSNLGQTAPATEA
+562 VMYSNLGQTEHATEF

-586 HTSQR
+586 HASQR

-602 LGIGD
+602 LGTGD

-628 YSNIS
+628 YSNLS
-633 LMEETLGHYESALKY
+633 LMEETLGHYASALKY
-648 QQQELLI
+648 QQQELLL
-655 NPSDMTGIM
+655 NPTDTTGMM
-664 NEGQNLTSLNRPAE
+664 NEGQNLTSLNRPAD

-690 PNADGLH
+690 PNGDGLH

-704 FAEHNAADMAKQTAW
+704 FAEQNAADMAKQAAW
-719 FDDKPDFQHELFGA
+719 FDDKPEVQHELYGT
-733 EADTEGYYGHQAKAR
+733 EADTEAYYGHQAKAR
-748 EMTRRA
+748 EFTRRA
-754 ADSASHADNKEGAAT
+754 ADSAIHADNKEAAGT

-781 GNFAEARRVAAE
+781 GNFAEARKQAAE
-793 ANALSPG
+793 GNALSPG
-800 SQSVGFLAALAEAQA
+800 SQSIGFLAALAEGQT
-815 GDTGHA
+815 GDTAHA
-821 QTLAQDLN
+821 LALAQDLN

-840 YAVPTV
+840 YALPTI
-846 RAAAALAKK
+846 RAAVALAKK
-855 DPAAALTELQPAAQM
+855 DPSAALNELQATADM
-870 DLGGILYLPSN
+870 DLGGILYLPAN
-881 ICLFPIEVR
+881 ICLFPVEVR

-896 ARRGAEAAAEFQRI
+896 SGRGQEAAAEFQRI

-916 ILNCPM
+916 LLNCPM

-937 SADTTA
+937 AADTTA
-943 TAAVQQDFRNKA
+943 TAAAQQDFRNKA
-955 RAAFQLFFDLWKDA
+955 RVAFQQFFDLWKDA
-969 DSNVPVL
+969 DPNIPLL
-976 NQAKSEFARLH
+976 NQAKSELAKLH